1 MWWRMAKEDTV
12 SVLFLL
18 FEFEVLPMDHGTLAV
33 LPVTGIIKIVSDKL
47 IDCKKGIIKIYLFS
61 KKQH

>member
-1 MWWRMAKEDTV
+1 M